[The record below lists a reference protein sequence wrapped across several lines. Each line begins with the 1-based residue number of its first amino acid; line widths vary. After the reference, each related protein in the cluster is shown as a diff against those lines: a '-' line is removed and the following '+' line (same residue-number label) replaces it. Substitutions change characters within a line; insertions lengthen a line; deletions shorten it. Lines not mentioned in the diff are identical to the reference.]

1 MASRLPLR
9 LIERRLLAPDV
20 LHLCFE
26 HAQGEALAFK
36 PGQFIQVFFA
46 DSAGGELWR
55 SYSIANP
62 PPLEA
67 APLHWELAVRL
78 LPDGRA
84 GTFLQEAPSGSIIEA
99 GGPFGR
105 FHLMPSDA
113 PRRILLAATGTGV
126 APFRAMLA
134 DLRHRLDTGTQIVL
148 LCGARSHEELLY
160 RDEFL
165 ALARHE
171 PGFTYRGCVSREVPA
186 PGAPDL
192 VAGRVQPALMA
203 LLPNADDLVL
213 LCGNPAMVDDCA
225 ALLAQSGL
233 PLRAVRRERYVASG

>member
-9 LIERRLLAPDV
+9 LIERHLLAPGV

-36 PGQFIQVFFA
+36 PGQFIQVFFTDA
-46 DSAGGELWR
+46 AGGELRR
-55 SYSIANP
+55 SYSIAS
-62 PPLEA
+62 PLPAEA
-67 APLHWELAVRL
+67 VPLRWELAVSL
-78 LPDGRA
+78 LPGGRA
-84 GTFLQEAPSGSIIEA
+84 GTFLQAAPLGSIVEA

-105 FHLMPSDA
+105 FHLMPSDT
-113 PRRILLAATGTGV
+113 PRRILLVATGTGV

-134 DLRHRLDTGTQIVL
+134 DLRRRLDAGTQIVL
-148 LCGARSHEELLY
+148 LCGARSREELLY

-165 ALARHE
+165 ALARHA

-186 PGAPDL
+186 PDAPDL

-203 LLPNADDLVL
+203 LSPDADDLVL

-233 PLRAVRRERYVASG
+233 PLHAVRRERYVASG